1 MLQAENLLEQAHLL
15 INQRLELVQS
25 RYTGVAQ
32 LRAHDYQLLDCL
44 KLLSATSAADTLPQ
58 WLQWLQWLQ
67 APVSATALSTND
79 TACFIQPQQA
89 RLLLSQIKWHQHFA
103 SPFAPPFVSPGDR
116 ALLQQQA
123 LSGSDIGWQLASYA
137 GLTLNPFKT
146 DTTLT
151 CAALWYLACSAQN
164 NLLAELVT
172 MRTALAADDP
182 LFVHCTLAEYALG
195 QRTQEDALVSQLS
208 VQQEL
213 TAPALMLLIAGASD
227 AVQAK
232 IINQLAGNQATLKH
246 AIAAMGYSGQLKF
259 VPLLAELAQQDELND
274 IATDA
279 LAMLL
284 GVIESD
290 SLLADQAVLTQFQ
303 LQPHSARQL
312 AGASINDLQLSAV
325 WRTGNV
331 QQRQLAACYRS
342 LATPATKL
350 PATDML
356 LGAAL

>member
-15 INQRLELVQS
+15 INQRLQLVQS

-32 LRAHDYQLLDCL
+32 LRAHDYQLLECL
-44 KLLSATSAADTLPQ
+44 KLLSAIDTTAGKPLPR
-58 WLQWLQWLQ
+58 WLQWLQ
-67 APVSATALSTND
+67 APVSAIALNIND
-79 TACFIQPQQA
+79 TACFMQPQQA
-89 RLLLSQIKWHQHFA
+89 LLLLSQIKWHQHFA
-103 SPFAPPFVSPGDR
+103 TPGDR

-137 GLTLNPFKT
+137 GLPLNPFRT
-146 DTTLT
+146 DAALT
-151 CAALWYLACSAQN
+151 SAALWYLACSAQN
-164 NLLAELVT
+164 NLLSELVT
-172 MRTALAADDP
+172 MRAALAADDP
-182 LFVHCTLAEYALG
+182 LVVHCTLAEYALG
-195 QRTQEDALVSQLS
+195 QRTPEDVLVSQLS
-208 VQQEL
+208 AQQEL
-213 TAPALMLLIAGASD
+213 TTQALMLLIAGASD

-232 IINQLAGNQATLKH
+232 IINQLAGNQATLKQ
-246 AIAAMGYSGQLKF
+246 AISAMGYSGQLKF
-259 VPLLAELAQQDELND
+259 VPLLAELAQQDELSD

-290 SLLADQAVLTQFQ
+290 SLLADQAALAQFQ

-312 AGASINDLQLSAV
+312 AGASINDLLLGAV

-356 LGAAL
+356 LGAGL

>member
-15 INQRLELVQS
+15 INQRLQLVQS

-44 KLLSATSAADTLPQ
+44 KLLSDLNMAAAKQPTG
-58 WLQWLQWLQ
+58 WLQWLQ
-67 APVSATALSTND
+67 APVSAGALTLSD
-79 TACFIQPQQA
+79 TACFAMPQHA
-89 RLLLSQIKWHQHFA
+89 LLLLSQIKSHQHFA
-103 SPFAPPFVSPGDR
+103 TPGTR

-123 LSGSDIGWQLASYA
+123 LSGSDVGWQLASYA
-137 GLTLNPFKT
+137 RLTLNPFKT
-146 DTTLT
+146 DAALT
-151 CAALWYLACSAQN
+151 SAALWYLACSAQN

-172 MRTALAADDP
+172 MRSALAADDP
-182 LFVHCTLAEYALG
+182 LVVHCMLAEYALG
-195 QRTQEDALVSQLS
+195 QRTQEDVLVSQLS
-208 VQQEL
+208 AQQEL
-213 TAPALMLLIAGASD
+213 TAPALMLLIAGACD

-259 VPLLAELAQQDELND
+259 VPLLAELAQQDELSD

-290 SLLADQAVLTQFQ
+290 SLLSDQAALAQFQ

-356 LGAAL
+356 LGAGL

>member
-15 INQRLELVQS
+15 INQRLQLVQS

-44 KLLSATSAADTLPQ
+44 KLLSAINTTAGKPLPG
-58 WLQWLQWLQ
+58 WLQWLQ
-67 APVSATALSTND
+67 APVSAIALNTND
-79 TACFIQPQQA
+79 TACFMQPQQA
-89 RLLLSQIKWHQHFA
+89 LLLLSQIKWHQHFA
-103 SPFAPPFVSPGDR
+103 TPGDR

-137 GLTLNPFKT
+137 GLTLNPFRT
-146 DTTLT
+146 DAALT
-151 CAALWYLACSAQN
+151 SAALWYLACSAQN

-182 LFVHCTLAEYALG
+182 LVVHCMLAEYALG
-195 QRTQEDALVSQLS
+195 QRTQEDVLVSQLS
-208 VQQEL
+208 AQQEL
-213 TAPALMLLIAGASD
+213 TTPALMLLIAGASD

-259 VPLLAELAQQDELND
+259 VPLLAELAQQDELSD

-290 SLLADQAVLTQFQ
+290 SLLADQAALAQFQ

-312 AGASINDLQLSAV
+312 AGASINDLQLGAV

-342 LATPATKL
+342 LATPAMKL
-350 PATDML
+350 SATDML
-356 LGAAL
+356 LGAGL

>member
-58 WLQWLQWLQ
+58 WLQWLQ
-67 APVSATALSTND
+67 APVSAISLNTND

-103 SPFAPPFVSPGDR
+103 PPFASPGDR

-137 GLTLNPFKT
+137 GLTLNPFRT
-146 DTTLT
+146 DTMLT

-182 LFVHCTLAEYALG
+182 LVVHCALAEYALG

-208 VQQEL
+208 AQREL

-290 SLLADQAVLTQFQ
+290 SLLADQAALAQFQ

>member
-15 INQRLELVQS
+15 INQRLQLVQS

-44 KLLSATSAADTLPQ
+44 KLLSAINTTAVNPQ
-58 WLQWLQWLQ
+58 PGWLKWLL
-67 APVSATALSTND
+67 APVSAIPLNIND
-79 TACFIQPQQA
+79 TACFTQPQQA
-89 RLLLSQIKWHQHFA
+89 LLLLNQIKWQQHFA
-103 SPFAPPFVSPGDR
+103 TPADR
-116 ALLQQQA
+116 ILLQQQA
-123 LSGSDIGWQLASYA
+123 FSGSDIGWQLASYA
-137 GLTLNPFKT
+137 GLTLNPFRA

-151 CAALWYLACSAQN
+151 AAGLWYLACSAQN
-164 NLLAELVT
+164 NLLAELIAK
-172 MRTALAADDP
+172 RTALAGDDP
-182 LFVHCTLAEYALG
+182 LAVHFMLAEYALG
-195 QRTQEDALVSQLS
+195 QRAQEDVLVSQLS

-227 AVQAK
+227 AVQAR
-232 IINQLAGNQATLKH
+232 IINQLAGNQATLKQ

-259 VPLLAELAQQDELND
+259 VPLLAELAQQDELSD
-274 IATDA
+274 ITTDA

-284 GVIESD
+284 GVTESD
-290 SLLADQAVLTQFQ
+290 SWLADQAALAQFQ

-312 AGASINDLQLSAV
+312 AGASINDLQLSTV

-356 LGAAL
+356 LGAGL

>member
-15 INQRLELVQS
+15 INQRLQLVQS
-25 RYTGVAQ
+25 RYTGVSQ

-44 KLLSATSAADTLPQ
+44 KLLSAINTTAGKPLPG
-58 WLQWLQWLQ
+58 WLQWLQ
-67 APVSATALSTND
+67 APVSAIALNTND
-79 TACFIQPQQA
+79 TACFMQPQQA
-89 RLLLSQIKWHQHFA
+89 LLLLSQIKWHQHFA
-103 SPFAPPFVSPGDR
+103 TAGDR

-137 GLTLNPFKT
+137 GLTLNPFRT
-146 DTTLT
+146 DTALT

-182 LFVHCTLAEYALG
+182 LVVHCMLAEYALG
-195 QRTQEDALVSQLS
+195 QRTQEDVLVSQLS
-208 VQQEL
+208 AQQEL

-227 AVQAK
+227 TVQAK

-259 VPLLAELAQQDELND
+259 VPLLAELAQQDELSD

-290 SLLADQAVLTQFQ
+290 SLLADQAALAQFQ

-312 AGASINDLQLSAV
+312 AGASINDLQLGAV

-342 LATPATKL
+342 LVTPATKL

-356 LGAAL
+356 LGAGL

>member
-15 INQRLELVQS
+15 INQRLQLVQS

-44 KLLSATSAADTLPQ
+44 KLLSAINTTAGKPLPG
-58 WLQWLQWLQ
+58 WLQWLQ
-67 APVSATALSTND
+67 APVSAIALNTND
-79 TACFIQPQQA
+79 TACFMQPQQA
-89 RLLLSQIKWHQHFA
+89 LLLLSQIKWHQHFA
-103 SPFAPPFVSPGDR
+103 TPGDR

-137 GLTLNPFKT
+137 GLPLNPFRA
-146 DTTLT
+146 DAALT
-151 CAALWYLACSAQN
+151 SAALWYLACSAQN

-182 LFVHCTLAEYALG
+182 LVVHCMLAEYALG
-195 QRTQEDALVSQLS
+195 QRTQEDVLVIQLS
-208 VQQEL
+208 AQQEL
-213 TAPALMLLIAGASD
+213 TTQALMLLIAGASD

-259 VPLLAELAQQDELND
+259 VPLLAELAQQDELSD

-290 SLLADQAVLTQFQ
+290 SLLADQAALAQFQ

-312 AGASINDLQLSAV
+312 AGASINDLQLGAV

-356 LGAAL
+356 LGAGL